1 MKRLSIRS
9 ILNIINYVLCDSMC
23 RMDPMRIFASL
34 LKKKFSNNFISGMAS
49 TNSTDR
55 MLDLKFFNYTS
66 SNVICAA
73 TIPVVWLLAAIT
85 HLLFPSVGFMFLTVL
100 LYCIFMLPI
109 TRMTRKE
116 ISERYIYVF
125 ERRYKKLYIHKW
137 WKVVFIIIAVDVLV
151 LIISISLMK
160 YF

>member
-1 MKRLSIRS
+1 
-9 ILNIINYVLCDSMC
+9 MC
-23 RMDPMRIFASL
+23 RMDPMRIFVSL
-34 LKKKFSNNFISGMAS
+34 FGKRFNNNFVSGG
-49 TNSTDR
+49 NSTDR
-55 MLDLKFFNYTS
+55 ILDLKFFNYTS

-85 HLLFPSVGFMFLTVL
+85 HLLFPYVGFMFLTVF
-100 LYCIFMLPI
+100 LYCLFMLPI

-125 ERRYKKLYIHKW
+125 ERRYKNNYIHEW
-137 WKVVFIIIAVDVLV
+137 WRVVFIIIAADVLV
-151 LIISISLMK
+151 LIMSIYLMK